1 MTQLKSDMFPVAGRF
16 TGSPVRRSEDPRLL
30 TGRGMYVDDIR
41 MPGMLHAAFV
51 RSPLAHAVVLRVDT
65 QAARSAPGVHAVFDG
80 QEMAR
85 LAKADEGPLGDI
97 GEDGVGS
104 PSFTVLATDKVR
116 LVGDPVALVVAESRY
131 LAEDACEL
139 IQVEYQELPA
149 VTSAEQALDP
159 SSTPIFENLG
169 SNVLLGPTTQ
179 QFGDVAEVFARADRV
194 VKASLSQHRHQNV
207 PMEGRGIVASFDPAT
222 EELAVHASTQGVHG
236 VRQQLASRLGMPLE
250 KVHVKAG
257 DIGGSFGLK
266 FGVSREEVAIA
277 AASRQIGRPVRWI
290 EDRNENLTVS
300 GQAREESFEVEAAVT
315 EAGDILGL
323 KVKMVID
330 AGAYP
335 GVAPMLVGTIRQ
347 MIPGPY
353 RMEALS
359 FTATVAITNKASY
372 VAYRGPWASETWVRE
387 RLIDL
392 IAAELGRDPLEIRL
406 RNVAVRGEP
415 PLHMVTGPS
424 LAGVTAQESLQRASA
439 LIDVDRFRKDQALAR
454 QEGRYLGVGFGTFI
468 EPAPG
473 PRDPAET
480 PDPEELERIRMR
492 LELDGIVTVFTSQ
505 MPHGQGH
512 QTTLAQVAADHF
524 GVDFQ
529 KVKVVVGDTDQ
540 VPQGVGTGGSRSATM
555 AGGATLHAARALRA
569 KVLEVAAQLLDA
581 SPDVLDIIEGRV
593 VVQEVPTRSVTLA
606 EVASAAAAGVQLPP
620 GTDSELEVTF
630 SFDGGAGGWS
640 GGTHCAVVEV
650 DVETGL
656 VKIVR
661 YLVVED
667 CGEMINPAVVEGQ
680 VRGGVAQ
687 GIGAVLLE
695 RSAYGEDG
703 QFLSGSLMDYLLPTA
718 TDVPRIEVE
727 HLETVPLDADVNFRG
742 VGEGGMIVAPPT
754 LGNAIADALAPLG
767 ARITEQHL
775 PPSRLLE
782 LIGTIS
788 A

>member
-1 MTQLKSDMFPVAGRF
+1 MSDSKSGVFPVAGRF

-41 MPGMLHAAFV
+41 LPGMLHAAFV
-51 RSPLAHAVVLRVDT
+51 RSPMAHAVVLRVDT
-65 QAARSAPGVHAVFDG
+65 KAARSAPGVRAVFDG
-80 QEMAR
+80 QEMAQ
-85 LAKADEGPLGDI
+85 LAKAGGGPLGDMG
-97 GEDGVGS
+97 GEGVES
-104 PSFTVLATDKVR
+104 PIFTVLATDRVR
-116 LVGDPVALVVAESRY
+116 MMGDPVALVVADSRY

-159 SSTPIFENLG
+159 RSTPIFANLG
-169 SNVLLGPTTQ
+169 SNVLQGPTTER
-179 QFGDVAEVFARADRV
+179 FGDVEAVFARADRV
-194 VKASLSQHRHQNV
+194 VTASLRQHRHQNV

-222 EELAVHASTQGVHG
+222 GELRVNASTQGVHG
-236 VRQQLASRLGMPLE
+236 VREALAAQLDIPLE
-250 KVHVKAG
+250 KVHVRAG

-266 FGVSREEVAIA
+266 FGVSREEVAVA
-277 AASRQIGRPVRWI
+277 AASLKLGLPVRWI

-300 GQAREESFEVEAAVT
+300 GQAREESFEVEAAIT
-315 EAGDILGL
+315 KDGDILGL

-392 IAAELGRDPLEIRL
+392 ISAELGRDPMQIRL

-415 PLHMVTGPS
+415 PLRMVTGPS
-424 LAGVTAQESLQRASA
+424 LAGITAQESLQRAAA
-439 LIDVDRFRKDQALAR
+439 LIDLDSFRERQELAR

-473 PRDPAET
+473 PRDPDET
-480 PDPEELERIRMR
+480 PSEEEMEQLRMR
-492 LELDGIVTVFTSQ
+492 LELDGTVTVFTSQ
-505 MPHGQGH
+505 MPHGQSH

-524 GVDFQ
+524 GIPFSQ
-529 KVKVVVGDTDQ
+529 VKVVVGDTDM
-540 VPQGVGTGGSRSATM
+540 VPMGFGTGGSRSATM

-569 KVLEVAAQLLDA
+569 KVLEVAAQLIDTGPETLNIIGGMVAAEGA
-581 SPDVLDIIEGRV
+581 S
-593 VVQEVPTRSVTLA
+593 TRSITLV
-606 EVASAAAAGVQLPP
+606 EVAAAAAAGDRLPP
-620 GTDSELEVTF
+620 GIDRELEVNF
-630 SFDGGAGGWS
+630 AFDGGAGGWS

-656 VKIVR
+656 VRVER

-667 CGEMINPAVVEGQ
+667 CGEMINPAIVEGQ

-718 TDVPRIEVE
+718 TDVPQIEIE
-727 HLETVPLDADVNFRG
+727 HLETVRLDADVNFRG

-754 LGNAIADALAPLG
+754 LGNAIADALAPFG
-767 ARITEQHL
+767 VRITEQHL
-775 PPSRLLE
+775 PPARLLE
-782 LIGTIS
+782 LIGTMD